1 MKIVPA
7 VLAETFDEFL
17 LRLRQAESFTDYIQI
32 DLMDGIFVPS
42 KSILPEKINEVHTP
56 LSFEVHIMAQ
66 DPFDVMNRINHKG
79 LKKIIFHFEA
89 KVDHSEMIKRIRDK
103 GLTSGM
109 AVNPETGIDKIK
121 DIVKNVDTLLF
132 LTVDPGRYG
141 SPFRPEVLKKIQ
153 KSRNI
158 FKNTVI
164 SADGGISLDNLK
176 TLYNL
181 GVDYVCV
188 GSRIFLH
195 GNPADN
201 YRLFIERLRE
211 FERVSV

>member
-1 MKIVPA
+1 
-7 VLAETFDEFL
+7 
-17 LRLRQAESFTDYIQI
+17 
-32 DLMDGIFVPS
+32 
-42 KSILPEKINEVHTP
+42 
-56 LSFEVHIMAQ
+56 MAQ

-89 KVDHSEMIKRIRDK
+89 KVDHSEMIKRIRDT

-109 AVNPETGIDKIK
+109 AVNPETETEIDKIK
-121 DIVKNVDTLLF
+121 DIAKNVDTLLF

-153 KSRNI
+153 KAKNI

-164 SADGGISLDNLK
+164 AADGGISLDNLN
-176 TLYNL
+176 TLYDL
-181 GVDYVCV
+181 EVDYVCV

-195 GNPADN
+195 GNPVDN
-201 YRLFIERLRE
+201 YHRFIERLRE
-211 FERVSV
+211 IERASL

>member
-1 MKIVPA
+1 
-7 VLAETFDEFL
+7 
-17 LRLRQAESFTDYIQI
+17 
-32 DLMDGIFVPS
+32 
-42 KSILPEKINEVHTP
+42 
-56 LSFEVHIMAQ
+56 
-66 DPFDVMNRINHKG
+66 
-79 LKKIIFHFEA
+79 
-89 KVDHSEMIKRIRDK
+89 MIKRIRDT

-121 DIVKNVDTLLF
+121 DIAKNVDTLLF

-153 KSRNI
+153 KARNI

-195 GNPADN
+195 GNPDDN
-201 YRLFIERLRE
+201 YRQFIERLRE